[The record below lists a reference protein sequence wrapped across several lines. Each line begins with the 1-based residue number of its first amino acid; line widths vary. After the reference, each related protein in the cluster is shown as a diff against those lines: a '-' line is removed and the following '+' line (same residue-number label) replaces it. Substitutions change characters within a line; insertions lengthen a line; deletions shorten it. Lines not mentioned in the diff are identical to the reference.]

1 MKPILFDNVDPV
13 TMIRAMILMLVV
25 TQCYQALRKGYRRI
39 QSRPSAGGGEELPQR
54 EDGGAYDLRA
64 NDAAAAAEDGGP
76 HA

>member
-13 TMIRAMILMLVV
+13 TMIGAMILMLVV

-54 EDGGAYDLRA
+54 
-64 NDAAAAAEDGGP
+64 
-76 HA
+76 